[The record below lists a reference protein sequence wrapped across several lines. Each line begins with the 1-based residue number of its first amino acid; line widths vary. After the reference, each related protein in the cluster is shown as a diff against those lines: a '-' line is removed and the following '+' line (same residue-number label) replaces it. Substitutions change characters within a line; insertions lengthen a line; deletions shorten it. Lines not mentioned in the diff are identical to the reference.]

1 MFSLTEESIVRSDLP
16 PIDEREL
23 VERAKRDPEAFGL
36 LYERYVAQIY
46 RYLYYRT
53 GNPQDAEDLT
63 ARTFYRAL
71 EHLPR
76 YQERGLPFTAWLYRI
91 AHNIVVNWQR
101 DRRRRPV
108 IALDRVVTYAG
119 AEGDP
124 QGALEEQEDREQ
136 LLRAFRRL
144 SPERQELLILKFVEG
159 MSNAQI
165 GAIMGRSEGAIK
177 SLYHRTLLE
186 LKKNLEGT
194 EDGGARSDTGAD
206 Q

>member
-1 MFSLTEESIVRSDLP
+1 VFSLTEESTVRSDCP
-16 PIDEREL
+16 PGDEREL

-76 YQERGLPFTAWLYRI
+76 YQERGLPFAAWLYRI

-108 IALDRVVTYAG
+108 VALDHVVMHA

-124 QGALEEQEDREQ
+124 QGALEEQEEREQ
-136 LLRAFRRL
+136 LIRAFRRL
-144 SPERQELLILKFVEG
+144 LPKGRNCSFSSSWKGCPTHRLGPLWGEARGPSSPFTTAPCW
-159 MSNAQI
+159 N
-165 GAIMGRSEGAIK
+165 
-177 SLYHRTLLE
+177 
-186 LKKNLEGT
+186 
-194 EDGGARSDTGAD
+194 
-206 Q
+206 

>member
-1 MFSLTEESIVRSDLP
+1 MVFSLTEDRSIHPDRP
-16 PIDEREL
+16 PDDEREL
-23 VERAKRDPEAFGL
+23 VERAKQDPEAFGL

-76 YQERGLPFTAWLYRI
+76 YQERGVPFMAWLYRI
-91 AHNIVVNWQR
+91 AHNIAVNWQR

-108 IALDRVVTYAG
+108 VALDRVVTHTTG
-119 AEGDP
+119 DDP
-124 QGALEEQEDREQ
+124 QEILEETEERERLMQ
-136 LLRAFRRL
+136 AFQAL
-144 SPERQELLILKFVEG
+144 APERQELLILKFVEG

-165 GAIMGRSEGAIK
+165 GTIMGRSEGAIK
-177 SLYHRTLLE
+177 SLYYRTLLE
-186 LKKNLEGT
+186 LKKHLEGT
-194 EDGGARSDTGAD
+194 ANGGARSKTGPD

>member
-1 MFSLTEESIVRSDLP
+1 MFPLVENVARSDRP
-16 PIDEREL
+16 PGDEREL

-76 YQERGLPFTAWLYRI
+76 YQERGLPFSAWLYRI

-101 DRRRRPV
+101 DRRRHPV
-108 IALDRVVTYAG
+108 VALDRVVTHT
-119 AEGDP
+119 EESNP
-124 QGALEEQEDREQ
+124 QEVLEEEEERER
-136 LLRAFRRL
+136 LREAFRAL
-144 SPERQELLILKFVEG
+144 APDRQELLILKFVEG

-186 LKKNLEGT
+186 LKKNLEGM
-194 EDGGARSDTGAD
+194 E
-206 Q
+206 

>member
-1 MFSLTEESIVRSDLP
+1 VFSLTEESTVRSDCP
-16 PIDEREL
+16 PGDEREL

-76 YQERGLPFTAWLYRI
+76 YQERGLPFAAWLYRI

-108 IALDRVVTYAG
+108 VALDHVVMHA

-124 QGALEEQEDREQ
+124 QGALEEQEEREQ
-136 LLRAFRRL
+136 LIRAFRRL

-194 EDGGARSDTGAD
+194 EDGGARSDPGPD